1 MTNLSISHIAWPPEA
16 EEEGLD
22 RLRTLGLGTLEVAP
36 RRAFGD
42 PLAASRAAVE
52 DRAAW
57 YAARGFRIGS
67 FQALLFGAEG
77 VHLFESNE
85 ARERM
90 ATVLRAVGRVAGWC
104 GAGPMVFG
112 SPRQRLLGALPRAEG
127 WRTAR
132 GFFRSLA
139 ESCAEAGSVVV
150 MEANPP
156 AYGADFI
163 TRLSE
168 AADLVAAVDHPGFRL
183 HLDAGGFALSDE
195 DWEPV
200 VREAMPLVAH
210 VHASQPQL
218 VSFSTPDPVHARL
231 AALLREGGYR
241 GTVAIEMRQQTDVWE
256 AVESAVRTIASL
268 YGPEPASPA

>member
-1 MTNLSISHIAWPPEA
+1 MKNFSISHIAWPPEA
-16 EEEGLD
+16 EDEALD
-22 RLRTLGLGTLEVAP
+22 RLRALGIGTLEVAP

-57 YAARGFRIGS
+57 YAARGFRVGS

-77 VHLFESNE
+77 VHLFESKE
-85 ARERM
+85 AREKM
-90 ATVLRAVGRVAGWC
+90 AMLLRAVGRVAGWC

-127 WRTAR
+127 WRIAC
-132 GFFRSLA
+132 GFFRALA
-139 ESCAEAGSVVV
+139 ESCAEAGSVLV

-163 TRLSE
+163 TRLRE
-168 AADLVAAVDHPGFRL
+168 AADLVADVDHPGFRL
-183 HLDAGGFALSDE
+183 HLDAGGLALSDE

-210 VHASQPQL
+210 AHASQPQL
-218 VSFSTPDPVHARL
+218 VSFTAPDPVHARL
-231 AALLREGGYR
+231 AALLREGGYQ
-241 GTVAIEMRQQTDVWE
+241 GTVAIEMRQQPDVWE
-256 AVESAVRTIASL
+256 AVESAVLTVARL
-268 YGPEPASPA
+268 YGSEPA

>member
-1 MTNLSISHIAWPPEA
+1 MPSGELESPLRKRQT
-16 EEEGLD
+16 EEEAVTVDEWSDLRDQVMSWVREGFCCAQIMVLAGL
-22 RLRTLGLGTLEVAP
+22 A
-36 RRAFGD
+36 
-42 PLAASRAAVE
+42 
-52 DRAAW
+52 
-57 YAARGFRIGS
+57 YRG
-67 FQALLFGAEG
+67 E
-77 VHLFESNE
+77 EN
-85 ARERM
+85 
-90 ATVLRAVGRVAGWC
+90 
-104 GAGPMVFG
+104 
-112 SPRQRLLGALPRAEG
+112 
-127 WRTAR
+127 
-132 GFFRSLA
+132 
-139 ESCAEAGSVVV
+139 
-150 MEANPP
+150 
-156 AYGADFI
+156 
-163 TRLSE
+163 
-168 AADLVAAVDHPGFRL
+168 ADLVAAVDHPGFRL